1 MIYFSS
7 FWRGYIL
14 NSKLATSIMIAK
26 FITYYET
33 ATHALWL
40 RNFVNGLKIVYSIA
54 RPTKIFC
61 DNSIAVFFFKNNK
74 SKSIIKYICIELM
87 IVNLMTKGLP
97 IKQFKSDHVKHM
109 KLIYSFCT

>member
-1 MIYFSS
+1 MCRQQKVYFMIYFSS

-74 SKSIIKYICIELM
+74 SKSISKHIDIK
-87 IVNLMTKGLP
+87 NLTAR
-97 IKQFKSDHVKHM
+97 
-109 KLIYSFCT
+109 